1 MYLKKMLFVVV
12 GAAMLC
18 SGALSVAAQ
27 EETGERV
34 IQVAIPNEDG
44 ILQYYTGDKAQEIYD
59 QLEKIEEVPD
69 TIAPEDESFQV
80 YDSEN
85 IISPKGAFRYKYRF
99 VKTASGSVY
108 GSRER
113 ITPYLKNSTS
123 VTQSMSVSANKS
135 IGWSIDASLSGGYKT
150 AFNAAV
156 GASWQN
162 TATISCELTVNVA
175 PKKRTWLEFSPRYRY
190 VCGKAQKYYVTR
202 GPIKTTV
209 VEESKAVYSKSPKK
223 IKVNIN
229 GKTTDGPDGIYIW
242 KEDNKYK

>member
-156 GASWQN
+156 GASW
-162 TATISCELTVNVA
+162 
-175 PKKRTWLEFSPRYRY
+175 
-190 VCGKAQKYYVTR
+190 
-202 GPIKTTV
+202 
-209 VEESKAVYSKSPKK
+209 
-223 IKVNIN
+223 
-229 GKTTDGPDGIYIW
+229 
-242 KEDNKYK
+242 